1 MKANPKIKADPK
13 ADAAPVAA
21 SGKGK
26 LFIMIGAAV
35 LVLALGGGAGWYFMH
50 KGADDSAPAEPAK
63 KEHTSSKKAKKSEAK
78 PEYIAVEPFT
88 VNLQPEHGDQYL
100 QVAFTLQ
107 VDSPEQVELI
117 KANMAKVR
125 SRVLLLLSGKKASE
139 ISTAGRTP
147 SPGVDSSSSA
157 SERSRKPKSS
167 STCSRRDSRMGRND
181 PTRLRPRSA
190 IAAAA
195 PAPSPSPK

>member
-13 ADAAPVAA
+13 ADAAPAT
-21 SGKGK
+21 SGGKGK

-35 LVLALGGGAGWYFMH
+35 VVLGLGGGAGWYFMH
-50 KGADDSAPAEPAK
+50 GSSAEAAAGPAR
-63 KEHTSSKKAKKSEAK
+63 KEHSSSKKSKREEAP
-78 PEYIAVEPFT
+78 PEYVNIDSFT

-107 VDSPEQVELI
+107 VEGPEQVELI

-139 ISTAGRTP
+139 ISTVEGKQQLAG
-147 SPGVDSSSSA
+147 
-157 SERSRKPKSS
+157 EI
-167 STCSRRDSRMGRND
+167 
-181 PTRLRPRSA
+181 L
-190 IAAAA
+190 AAVNE
-195 PAPSPSPK
+195 PFVPHGDEQEVSDVLFTSFIIQ

>member
-1 MKANPKIKADPK
+1 MKADPK
-13 ADAAPVAA
+13 ADAAAPAP
-21 SGKGK
+21 SGGKGK

-35 LVLALGGGAGWYFMH
+35 LVLGLGGGGAAWYFMH
-50 KGADDSAPAEPAK
+50 GSGEEAAAEPAK
-63 KEHTSSKKAKKSEAK
+63 KEHSSSKKKKKKNEAP
-78 PEYIAVEPFT
+78 PEYVAVEPFT

-139 ISTAGRTP
+139 ISTVEGKQQLAG
-147 SPGVDSSSSA
+147 
-157 SERSRKPKSS
+157 EI
-167 STCSRRDSRMGRND
+167 
-181 PTRLRPRSA
+181 L
-190 IAAAA
+190 AAVNEPFVEHGDDQEVADVLFT
-195 PAPSPSPK
+195 SFIIQ

>member
-1 MKANPKIKADPK
+1 M
-13 ADAAPVAA
+13 AA

-35 LVLALGGGAGWYFMH
+35 LVLALGAGAGWYFMH
-50 KGADDSAPAEPAK
+50 KGADDSAAAEPAK
-63 KEHTSSKKAKKSEAK
+63 KEHTSSKKAKKSDAK

-139 ISTAGRTP
+139 ISTVEGKQQLAG
-147 SPGVDSSSSA
+147 
-157 SERSRKPKSS
+157 EI
-167 STCSRRDSRMGRND
+167 
-181 PTRLRPRSA
+181 L
-190 IAAAA
+190 AAVNA
-195 PAPSPSPK
+195 PFDEHGDAQEVSDVLFTSFIIQ